1 MIDQVCRLILFNG
14 PARSGKDTAA
24 DYLVQ
29 SKGAYAFKF
38 SGPIKSAIK
47 ATFDLHPDEV
57 DYVESIKDEPTIIF
71 EGMSYRD
78 AQISFSEDWLK
89 PTFGQEVFGRL
100 AARRLRNNIIQDPA
114 QRLYV
119 CSDSGFA
126 SEVEPLLEVFKPE
139 NVLLVR
145 VYRDGKTFDGDSRSY
160 IELPEVTAISL
171 TNNGTVAQ
179 YCNAVDHIASVW
191 LDGTEFN
198 G

>member
-1 MIDQVCRLILFNG
+1 MNNQARRLILFNG

-24 DYLVQ
+24 DHLVQ

-38 SGPIKSAIK
+38 SGPIKAAIK

-57 DYVESIKDEPTIIF
+57 DYVESIKDEPTVIF
-71 EGMSYRD
+71 EGLSYRN
-78 AQISFSEDWLK
+78 AQISFSEGWLK

-100 AARRLRNNIIQDPA
+100 AARRLRNNMTQDPV

-139 NVLLVR
+139 NVLLVCI
-145 VYRDGKTFDGDSRSY
+145 YRDGKTFEGDSRSY
-160 IELPEVTAISL
+160 IKLPGVTTISL
-171 TNNGTVAQ
+171 TNNGTVDQ
-179 YCNAVDHIASVW
+179 YYDAVDHIATTW
-191 LDGTEFN
+191 LNETEFD